1 LELKLNDTDKS
12 KRELEAELS
21 YEDLTSHF
29 DKAIEKYRK
38 KATIPG
44 FRKGKAPLNMIKKI
58 YGEGIE
64 YSALEDIANEVF
76 LKYIID
82 NKIDILTK
90 GAITGM
96 DYKPKE
102 NLKFKIEFEVM
113 PEVKI
118 ENYNGLELKKTKYVI
133 DDTLVEDE
141 IQYHKFRNATNE
153 IDGVALDDEYIVTVD
168 IQNLDEAGNIL
179 IGQSS
184 KDLRVYL
191 GNPEIF
197 PEFKEGF
204 RGIKEGEVRIINS
217 KNADGGPKK
226 VQITSTKVEK
236 IVYPELNEEFFHK
249 ITGKE
254 GIKTLDE
261 FKTNIKSE
269 LEKIYC
275 GISDRKLRSDAINE
289 IIKQN
294 DVTAPEVYINSILK
308 SMIEDYKH
316 QFPKHELPKDF
327 KEEEFKKERRVDAI
341 LQAKWFIIR
350 EQLIKM
356 ENITAEEE
364 DFEKLAV
371 ENAAKYN
378 IPADKLIEASKE
390 NEEVRMKLMN
400 DKVLDLIIS
409 KAKIEE
415 VEEAKKK
422 ENSGEEQERNDGV
435 IVETIK

>member
-1 LELKLNDTDKS
+1 LELKLTDTDKS
-12 KRELEAELS
+12 KRELGAELS
-21 YEDLTSHF
+21 YEDLTPHF
-29 DKAIEKYRK
+29 DKAIESYRK
-38 KATIPG
+38 KAMIPG
-44 FRKGKAPLNMIKKI
+44 FRKGKAPLNMIKKL

-64 YSALEDIANEVF
+64 YSALEDIANEIF

-82 NKIDILTK
+82 NKIDLLSK
-90 GAITGM
+90 GAITDM

-118 ENYNGLELKKTKYVI
+118 ENYKGLELKKTKYII
-133 DDTLVEDE
+133 DDSLVEDE

-153 IDGVALDDEYIVTVD
+153 IDGVALDDEYIVTAD
-168 IQNLDEAGNIL
+168 IQNLDAAGNIL

-204 RGIKEGEVRIINS
+204 KGIKEGEVRIIDS
-217 KNADGGPKK
+217 KNAEGSPKK
-226 VQITSTKVEK
+226 VQLTCTKVEK
-236 IVYPELNEEFFHK
+236 IVYPEMNEEFFQK

-254 GIKTLDE
+254 GVKTLDE
-261 FKTNIKSE
+261 FKANIKSE
-269 LEKIYC
+269 LEKIYT
-275 GISDRKLRSDAINE
+275 GISDRKLRADSINE
-289 IIKQN
+289 TIKQN
-294 DVTAPEVYINSILK
+294 DVIAPEVYINSILK

-316 QFPKHELPKDF
+316 QSPKQELPKDF
-327 KEEEFKKERRVDAI
+327 NEEEFKKERRVDAI
-341 LQAKWFIIR
+341 LQSKWYLIR

-356 ENITAEEE
+356 ENVTTEEE
-364 DFEKLAV
+364 DFKKLAE

-378 IPADKLIEASKE
+378 IPVDKLLEASKE
-390 NEEVRMKLMN
+390 NEEVKMKIMN

-409 KAKIEE
+409 NAKIEE
-415 VEEAKKK
+415 VEELKKK
-422 ENSGEEQERNDGV
+422 DNFRTEE
-435 IVETIK
+435 